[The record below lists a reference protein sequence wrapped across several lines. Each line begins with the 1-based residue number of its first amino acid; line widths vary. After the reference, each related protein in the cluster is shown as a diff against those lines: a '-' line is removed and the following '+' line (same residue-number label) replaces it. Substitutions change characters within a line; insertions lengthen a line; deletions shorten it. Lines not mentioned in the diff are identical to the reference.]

1 LACLKKFG
9 ALTENLLKM
18 QFSDLKRRIFHLLFV
33 GLPIAYLFL
42 TKNQMILLM
51 VIGSLLSLFIEF
63 LRLKHPK
70 AISWL
75 KLWSMRSYEKGKVAG
90 YVYLFIGSTL
100 AVILFSREIATAA
113 LLMLAIGDV
122 VFGVV
127 ASFTPNQV
135 SKKALPISVT
145 WVVCFLLAIL
155 FVDYLI
161 AAGGA
166 TGAVIANALPL
177 KIKGRIIND
186 NLTIPLYSGG
196 FMWIISCLLTFS

>member
-18 QFSDLKRRIFHLLFV
+18 QSSDLKRRIFHLLFV

-42 TKNQMILLM
+42 TK
-51 VIGSLLSLFIEF
+51 
-63 LRLKHPK
+63 KHPK

-100 AVILFSREIATAA
+100 AVILFSKEIATTA

>member
-1 LACLKKFG
+1 
-9 ALTENLLKM
+9 M
-18 QFSDLKRRIFHLLFV
+18 QFGDLRRRVFHLLSV

-51 VIGSLLSLFIEF
+51 VIGSSLALFIEL

-100 AVILFSREIATAA
+100 AVGLFSKEIAIAA
-113 LLMLAIGDV
+113 LLMVAIGDV

-127 ASFTPNQV
+127 ASFTSGQIA
-135 SKKALPISVT
+135 KKILPIPIT
-145 WVVCFLLAIL
+145 WSLCFLLAIP
-155 FVDYLI
+155 FVNFLI
-161 AAGGA
+161 AIGGA
-166 TGAVIANALPL
+166 TGAVLANAFPIKL
-177 KIKGRIIND
+177 KGRTIND
-186 NLTIPLYSGG
+186 NLTIPMYSGG
-196 FMWIISCLLTFS
+196 FMWIISYLLTLV